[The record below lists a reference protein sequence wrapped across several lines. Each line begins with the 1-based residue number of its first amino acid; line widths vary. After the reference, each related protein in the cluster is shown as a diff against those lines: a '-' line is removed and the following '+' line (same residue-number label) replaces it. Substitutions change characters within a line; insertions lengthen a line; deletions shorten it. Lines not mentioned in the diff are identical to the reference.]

1 MSRTNRL
8 PQEILEASIDLFAA
22 NGFRGTSIRDIGK
35 AVSTTISNIYY
46 HFGSKEGLL
55 LAILERSSHH
65 IVEKLR
71 QVTERDLDPLER
83 FKLLLKT
90 HLRLLLE
97 LYRKEAKILFIEE
110 EHLARVRK
118 EFQLEILNLYR
129 TELEHLKSM
138 GYISFENITVLAFNI
153 LGVINWHQRWCKP
166 EGRMSL
172 EQIGDEMVKFV
183 LNGALG
189 PCQCPPHSLKS
200 GPIY

>member
-1 MSRTNRL
+1 M
-8 PQEILEASIDLFAA
+8 
-22 NGFRGTSIRDIGK
+22 
-35 AVSTTISNIYY
+35 
-46 HFGSKEGLL
+46 
-55 LAILERSSHH
+55 
-65 IVEKLR
+65 EKLR

-138 GYISFENITVLAFNI
+138 GYISFENITGPRLQYPWSNKLAPT
-153 LGVINWHQRWCKP
+153 V
-166 EGRMSL
+166 
-172 EQIGDEMVKFV
+172 V
-183 LNGALG
+183 
-189 PCQCPPHSLKS
+189 
-200 GPIY
+200 